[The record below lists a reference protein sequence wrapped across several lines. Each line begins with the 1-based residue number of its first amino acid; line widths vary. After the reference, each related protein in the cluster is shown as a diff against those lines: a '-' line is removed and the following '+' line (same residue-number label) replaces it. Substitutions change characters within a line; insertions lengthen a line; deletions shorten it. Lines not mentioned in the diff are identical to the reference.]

1 MKQTARR
8 VLSLAL
14 FLLLVAAIVV
24 PAVIWRAE
32 LWKVFASVSR
42 LREWVA
48 GWGTAAPL
56 VYVVLQAVQTIIFV
70 IPGEVVQIA
79 GGYLFGAWLGSALA
93 IAGSVLGASFSFFLA
108 RFLGKPFVAGIV
120 PRERMEGVERLLASR
135 SARSIFFLLYLIPGI
150 PKDVLGYVAGLSPL
164 TYGFFITVSTLG
176 RLPGLIGSA
185 IIGGAAASSRWVLL
199 GVVSGAAVLLFAA
212 GLILRPKIQGWFE
225 RMAQRRKGAPEEPPA
240 PPPGSPATGS

>member
-1 MKQTARR
+1 MQRTVRR
-8 VLSLAL
+8 ILAFSL

-32 LWKVFASVSR
+32 LWKIFASVTR

-48 GWGTAAPL
+48 GWGAAAPL
-56 VYVVLQAVQTIIFV
+56 VYVALQVAQIVVFI

-79 GGYLFGAWLGSALA
+79 GGYLFGAWLGTILALVGT
-93 IAGSVLGASFSFFLA
+93 ILGATLCFFLA
-108 RFLGKPFVAGIV
+108 RLLGKPFVAVIV
-120 PRERMEGVERLLASR
+120 PRERMEGVEKLLASR

-164 TYGFFITVSTLG
+164 TYGFFIAASTLG

-185 IIGGAAASSRWVLL
+185 IIGGAAASSKWVLL

-212 GLILRPKIQGWFE
+212 GLILRPRIQAWFE
-225 RMAQRRKGAPEEPPA
+225 RVARSRKSASGHQ
-240 PPPGSPATGS
+240 PPGSSSTGS